1 MAAANTDKL
10 KKYKS
15 LFSTTL
21 STGIGT
27 GTGDTIT
34 PASVSG
40 LPTDTAITLTF
51 DRVDSGGVA
60 TPTKMERIVGVI
72 SGGNF
77 TSYVRGVD
85 GTTEQ
90 AHTAGA
96 VIEMI
101 WNADDWN
108 DAVDWGLVQHN
119 QDGTHGAITST
130 NASMVT
136 ASMVTPTINA
146 GKFITSINDANGNEV
161 IKTPATT
168 SAVNE
173 ITVTNA
179 ATGNAVQIS
188 ATGGDDNI
196 GLTVASK
203 GTGVIKLKSGSSTTN
218 GHTVPNIADDTV
230 ALLAASQ
237 TLSNKGISSFIAP
250 NTVASGGTVT
260 TNSTTE
266 LTCIETTI
274 TNPPIA
280 GQIFIVANFG
290 MNSASV
296 AGDYFIY
303 KVYFGTTPTLITT
316 NTQTVYTTSGG
327 GRHVVTMSAVAAVA
341 ASGTQKIKMTVT
353 RGGGTGTIASQSG
366 ETYVSWIIVPGAGT
380 TA

>member
-1 MAAANTDKL
+1 MTASATDKL

-51 DRVDSGGVA
+51 DRVDSGGVD
-60 TPTKMERIVGVI
+60 TPTKLERIVGVI

-108 DAVDWGLVQHN
+108 DAVDWALTQHN

-161 IKTPATT
+161 FEIPVTT
-168 SAVNE
+168 NAVNQLKP
-173 ITVTNA
+173 IPS
-179 ATGNAVQIS
+179 ATGNAVQLAVS
-188 ATGGDDNI
+188 GGDTNI
-196 GLTVASK
+196 SLNLIPK
-203 GTGVIKLKSGSSTTN
+203 GSGVITKPTSVVMQLVAGETQLAI
-218 GHTVPNIADDTV
+218 GDGVGYFTVPE
-230 ALLAASQ
+230 
-237 TLSNKGISSFIAP
+237 
-250 NTVASGGTVT
+250 
-260 TNSTTE
+260 E
-266 LTCIETTI
+266 L
-274 TNPPIA
+274 N
-280 GQIFIVANFG
+280 G
-290 MNSASV
+290 MNLVSV
-296 AGDYFIY
+296 HARVVTAG
-303 KVYFGTTPTLITT
+303 TT
-316 NTQTVYTTSGG
+316 NTTDIQIAN
-327 GRHVVTMSAVAAVA
+327 VTDSVDMLS
-341 ASGTQKIKMTVT
+341 TKI
-353 RGGGTGTIASQSG
+353 TIDSG
-366 ETYVSWIIVPGAGT
+366 ETGSDTAATPAVIDT
-380 TA
+380 TKDDVVTNDLLRIDIDALSTTKPKGLIMRLKFALP

>member
-1 MAAANTDKL
+1 MPAANTDKL

-27 GTGDTIT
+27 GTSDTIT

-40 LPTDTAITLTF
+40 LPTDTAVTLTF
-51 DRVDSGGVA
+51 DRVDSSGTA
-60 TPTKMERIVGVI
+60 TPSKLERITGVI
-72 SGGNF
+72 SGGNL

-96 VIEMI
+96 VIEMV

-108 DAVDWGLVQHN
+108 DAIDNILAQHN

-130 NASMVT
+130 NASMIT

-173 ITVTNA
+173 ITVINA
-179 ATGNAVQIS
+179 ATSGNPIIS

-196 GLTVASK
+196 GLDFKTK
-203 GTGVIKLKSGSSTTN
+203 GTGIFRRPSIVGIQVVDAGTDTATGDGKAFFR
-218 GHTVPNIADDTV
+218 VPA
-230 ALLAASQ
+230 
-237 TLSNKGISSFIAP
+237 
-250 NTVASGGTVT
+250 
-260 TNSTTE
+260 E
-266 LTCIETTI
+266 L
-274 TNPPIA
+274 N
-280 GQIFIVANFG
+280 G
-290 MNSASV
+290 MNLTGV
-296 AGDYFIY
+296 AAT
-303 KVYFGTTPTLITT
+303 VYTAGTT
-316 NTQTVYTTSGG
+316 NTTDIQIRNKTDSVDMLST
-327 GRHVVTMSAVAAVA
+327 
-341 ASGTQKIKMTVT
+341 KMT
-353 RGGGTGTIASQSG
+353 IDSG
-366 ETYVSWIIVPGAGT
+366 ETDTSTAATPAVIDTTKDDVVTGDVIAIDIDAVST
-380 TA
+380 TAAKGLYVELRFALP

>member
-60 TPTKMERIVGVI
+60 TPTKLERIVGVI

-179 ATGNAVQIS
+179 ATGNSPSVS
-188 ATGGDDNI
+188 ATGGDDN
-196 GLTVASK
+196 LDLLLVAK
-203 GTGVIKLKSGSSTTN
+203 GTGVVKAGGVAVATGTIPVKASGAELTTGTDDAKFATAKAMADAGLNTRLSSKVVTVSKDVSATGDQAITGVGFTPTSIILFLTIGGTKNYSSGICDSTLAERCTVIDYAGNGDYTASYIAFFTT
-218 GHTVPNIADDTV
+218 
-230 ALLAASQ
+230 AASQ
-237 TLSNKGISSFIAP
+237 VARAIVKSFDADGFTLTWDK
-250 NTVASGGTVT
+250 V
-260 TNSTTE
+260 NS
-266 LTCIETTI
+266 
-274 TNPPIA
+274 P
-280 GQIFIVANFG
+280 
-290 MNSASV
+290 
-296 AGDYFIY
+296 
-303 KVYFGTTPTLITT
+303 
-316 NTQTVYTTSGG
+316 
-327 GRHVVTMSAVAAVA
+327 
-341 ASGTQKIKMTVT
+341 
-353 RGGGTGTIASQSG
+353 TGTANGYAICFR
-366 ETYVSWIIVPGAGT
+366 
-380 TA
+380 